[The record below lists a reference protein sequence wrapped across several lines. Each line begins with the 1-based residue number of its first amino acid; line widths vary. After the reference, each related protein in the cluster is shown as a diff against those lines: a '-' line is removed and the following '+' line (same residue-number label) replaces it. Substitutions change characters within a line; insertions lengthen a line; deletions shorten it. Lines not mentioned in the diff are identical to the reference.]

1 MIRIA
6 DEMIASSLIE
16 NRNNSKWLCQMQQ
29 VAISFAFQM
38 SFTIDINNIN
48 NQLNLFNKRTI
59 ASADFSNT
67 LSIAH
72 IHYAVDWMTNKV
84 SEQ

>member
-1 MIRIA
+1 
-6 DEMIASSLIE
+6 
-16 NRNNSKWLCQMQQ
+16 MQQ

-72 IHYAVDWMTNKV
+72 IHYAVD
-84 SEQ
+84 